1 MAWLGPKEGGDG
13 EGATSS
19 GAMENN
25 NRGPG
30 ASPVLGNVDGE
41 RVVEKLKGYFSL
53 GKSEME
59 KAIRAD
65 EWGLMEDALLHYRNA
80 NRILS
85 EGVALPAMVE
95 SNRSVCLRF

>member
-1 MAWLGPKEGGDG
+1 
-13 EGATSS
+13 
-19 GAMENN
+19 MENN

-53 GKSEME
+53 GKSEID

-65 EWGLMEDALLHYRNA
+65 EWGEVA
-80 NRILS
+80 NSGKASSR
-85 EGVALPAMVE
+85 GGH
-95 SNRSVCLRF
+95 

>member
-1 MAWLGPKEGGDG
+1 LGPKEGGDG
-13 EGATSS
+13 EGATTS
-19 GAMENN
+19 GVMENN

-53 GKSEME
+53 GKSEID

-65 EWGLMEDALLHYRNA
+65 EWGEVA
-80 NRILS
+80 NSGKASSR
-85 EGVALPAMVE
+85 GGH
-95 SNRSVCLRF
+95 